1 MIMDRKYDV
10 KKIKEKVESVI
21 RGDSPLWGTFLEY
34 GCKKTAES
42 MVEKLKKEGVNC
54 FSKKSIYGKR
64 VYNVVFTD
72 IVELKKNPKK
82 DTTMSKDKAEEKA
95 HGKATLIYLDTNLNS
110 NNMEEDRLRLLEI
123 ALLNDLAELARCLN
137 KLNLSQLERETMK
150 LERLNSRL
158 HEYWS
163 NIKK

>member
-1 MIMDRKYDV
+1 
-10 KKIKEKVESVI
+10 
-21 RGDSPLWGTFLEY
+21 
-34 GCKKTAES
+34 
-42 MVEKLKKEGVNC
+42 
-54 FSKKSIYGKR
+54 
-64 VYNVVFTD
+64 
-72 IVELKKNPKK
+72 
-82 DTTMSKDKAEEKA
+82 
-95 HGKATLIYLDTNLNS
+95 
-110 NNMEEDRLRLLEI
+110 MEEDRLRLLEI